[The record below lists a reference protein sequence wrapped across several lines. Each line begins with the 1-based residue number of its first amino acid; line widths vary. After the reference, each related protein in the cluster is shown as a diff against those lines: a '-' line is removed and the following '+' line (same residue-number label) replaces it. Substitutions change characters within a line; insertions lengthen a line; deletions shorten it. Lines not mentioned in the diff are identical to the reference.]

1 MCLYYMG
8 MIKLDRNW
16 SHFILNSFIKALLVY
31 RFEIFVSTVDLME
44 ISGKLIWVAST
55 HSVKFVR
62 YVYVGF
68 QGPNW
73 LSQSLMV
80 YSKADVL
87 IRQILKVHAQLL
99 KCNSPNSN
107 VLWRIAEKSD
117 GLIHYDACRF
127 SNQYFKKH
135 SNCLPLV
142 TV

>member
-68 QGPNW
+68 RGPNW
-73 LSQSLMV
+73 LRQSLMV
-80 YSKADVL
+80 FSKADVL
-87 IRQILKVHAQLL
+87 LRQILKVHAQLL

-117 GLIHYDACRF
+117 GLIHYDACSF
-127 SNQYFKKH
+127 LISILKSTVIVY
-135 SNCLPLV
+135 PL
-142 TV
+142 